1 MNTLF
6 CTETTM
12 ALTYRKKPKQ
22 CTIGIKGQLT
32 RQDKKIDF
40 FQLDLHMIQMELTKT
55 NKYIYIMSKK

>member
-1 MNTLF
+1 
-6 CTETTM
+6 M

-22 CTIGIKGQLT
+22 WAIGIKGQLT

-55 NKYIYIMSKK
+55 NKYINIMSKK